1 MNDNSFMYS
10 TTTTE
15 EHSKALYTKLEIPQ
29 KIIVT
34 IVLCYGRMVWYM
46 KKNEILKFHSSLKL
60 NIKTIPTN

>member
-1 MNDNSFMYS
+1 MNDNAFMYS

-15 EHSKALYTKLEIPQ
+15 EYSKALYTKLEIPQ

-46 KKNEILKFHSSLKL
+46 KKNEILKFHSNLKL